1 MDRINSS
8 VYSDNSFLFECL
20 SPDYFENGPALQL
33 HAASVTGP
41 LKLIPSRS
49 DETAAKLKLKVL
61 GIPAGKGSGEAMIEP
76 FLRQFLPRA
85 FRRPVSEET
94 IATYMKIA
102 KHSFSEGHD
111 ADVTMHLLLRKI
123 LISPRFLYR
132 CYNGD
137 QLDDFDLA
145 ARLSYFLT
153 KQPPD
158 ARLLQLASQSQ
169 LRKPQI
175 LRAEA
180 KRLMPT
186 TYDAPM
192 ITSFVSQWL
201 NVGDLD
207 DIMPDPKFKF
217 SAIDTETA
225 KRETFHFFC
234 EILSK
239 DLPVSSFIDPDFT
252 YTTPSFSHRIYGLG
266 TKRKS
271 IENENRLKLERI
283 ALPKGHRHGGILG
296 QSAVM
301 MATANGVDTQAV
313 LRGA

>member
-1 MDRINSS
+1 
-8 VYSDNSFLFECL
+8 
-20 SPDYFENGPALQL
+20 
-33 HAASVTGP
+33 
-41 LKLIPSRS
+41 
-49 DETAAKLKLKVL
+49 
-61 GIPAGKGSGEAMIEP
+61 
-76 FLRQFLPRA
+76 
-85 FRRPVSEET
+85 
-94 IATYMKIA
+94 
-102 KHSFSEGHD
+102 
-111 ADVTMHLLLRKI
+111 MHLLLRKI

-132 CYNGD
+132 CYNGH
-137 QLDDFDLA
+137 QLDDYDLA

-169 LRKPQI
+169 LRNPQI

-186 TYDAPM
+186 TCDAPM

-217 SAIDTETA
+217 STLDTETA

-239 DLPVSSFIDPDFT
+239 DLPISSFIDPDFT

-266 TKRKS
+266 PKRKFGDNQ
-271 IENENRLKLERI
+271 IPLHRLKLERI

-301 MATANGVDTQAV
+301 MATANGVEDPKLPISSPSNPIV
-313 LRGA
+313 L